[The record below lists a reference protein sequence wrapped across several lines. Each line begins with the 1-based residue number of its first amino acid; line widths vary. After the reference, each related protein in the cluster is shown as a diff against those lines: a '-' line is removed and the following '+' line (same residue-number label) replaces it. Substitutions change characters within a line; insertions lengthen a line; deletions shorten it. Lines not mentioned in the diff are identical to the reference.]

1 MAAAR
6 RRRRHRHRHRR
17 RWRYR
22 LRGYSASVAATGW
35 PAGKMRAG
43 EGERAAAAAAS
54 PLSGT
59 PSQREYHGGGWTGC
73 RRCRGSKLGGGRG
86 GGCVGVGSAATRGGS
101 RPAVLGDRSSGASV
115 VAGGESVNGR
125 PAPVGWWPRP
135 WGLCLRRGC
144 RPQHRRTGTRGAAFL
159 RAHLARAQRVCV
171 DDAAGGDG
179 VGTASGGRRYQRRSA
194 PRGGG
199 QHQAWRACARR
210 AARREAVGRARLPGT
225 STQRAAGDGGGGAAR
240 AAAACRPDVP
250 LLSCGI
256 GWWRA
261 ARALRATGEEA
272 IVAYKQQQTA
282 RRRRVGHNTCPHARS
297 LRLTRRPRPTRGAE
311 RGSRRGERVAVAR
324 AATPPDAG
332 PAVRAVGAP
341 RPGRGAA
348 ATWMS
353 ATTVGCPAQRV
364 GGRWTGGWSVRRRGP
379 RPGGEG
385 WGWPGFLHWPLIAHH
400 HDEGR
405 T

>member
-1 MAAAR
+1 MRGRGRGR
-6 RRRRHRHRHRR
+6 RQRRH
-17 RWRYR
+17 
-22 LRGYSASVAATGW
+22 
-35 PAGKMRAG
+35 P
-43 EGERAAAAAAS
+43 
-54 PLSGT
+54 
-59 PSQREYHGGGWTGC
+59 
-73 RRCRGSKLGGGRG
+73 RCRGRHRSGSTTAGGGPGAGVAEGQSSAGDGG

-261 ARALRATGEEA
+261 TRALRATGEEA

-353 ATTVGCPAQRV
+353 ATTVGCPAERV